1 VAVVIHYFLGAAR
14 DIRSTYGA
22 SVLTTSASGQTRYGA
37 HDDSWKCESVLK
49 WRQESRRALVRQH
62 WSFSDTI
69 AAGAV
74 SRRAKGVALTTAKV
88 LRGAPVA
95 RRVRLEV
102 ETAARSFIA
111 ETGNSPTLATVL
123 AGSAPPSSAY
133 RDAISQ
139 AMGACGIDHVDVL
152 LPVAATTGRIVES
165 IERLNERDDVHGII
179 VLLPLPP
186 HVQVLDVVSSIAP
199 TKDVDGISPTSV
211 GRLHL
216 GLPTLYPSTPLAGL
230 EILDHYQIPV
240 AGKRAVVVGRGNVVG
255 KPMAALLTARDA
267 TVTLCH
273 SRTVP
278 LENETRMAD
287 IVVLAAGHPGLLT
300 GRMITPGV
308 TVVDFGV
315 NVAAGRIIGDADAES
330 VAPVAGAYTPV
341 PGGTTPVTT
350 MALARNT
357 VTAAYAQVGE
367 LEGPASTKRKKTER

>member
-1 VAVVIHYFLGAAR
+1 
-14 DIRSTYGA
+14 
-22 SVLTTSASGQTRYGA
+22 
-37 HDDSWKCESVLK
+37 
-49 WRQESRRALVRQH
+49 
-62 WSFSDTI
+62 
-69 AAGAV
+69 
-74 SRRAKGVALTTAKV
+74 
-88 LRGAPVA
+88 
-95 RRVRLEV
+95 
-102 ETAARSFIA
+102 
-111 ETGNSPTLATVL
+111 LATVL

-139 AMGACGIDHVDVL
+139 AMGACGICHVDVL
-152 LPVAATTGRIVES
+152 LPVAATTGRIVETV
-165 IERLNERDDVHGII
+165 ERLNERDDVHGII

-186 HVQVLDVVSSIAP
+186 HVHVLDVVSSIAP
-199 TKDVDGISPTSV
+199 AKDVDGISPTSV

-278 LENETRMAD
+278 LDEETRMAD

-300 GRMITPGV
+300 GGMIKPGA
-308 TVVDFGV
+308 TVIDFGV

-330 VAPVAGAYTPV
+330 VEGVAGAYTPV

-357 VTAAYAQVGE
+357 VTAAYAQVADAEYTGTVK
-367 LEGPASTKRKKTER
+367 P

>member
-1 VAVVIHYFLGAAR
+1 MAA
-14 DIRSTYGA
+14 A
-22 SVLTTSASGQTRYGA
+22 
-37 HDDSWKCESVLK
+37 
-49 WRQESRRALVRQH
+49 
-62 WSFSDTI
+62 
-69 AAGAV
+69 AV
-74 SRRAKGVALTTAKV
+74 SDWAKGIILTTAKV

-102 ETAARSFIA
+102 ETAARSFVT
-111 ETGNSPTLATVL
+111 ETGSSPTLATVL

-139 AMGACGIDHVDVL
+139 AMGACGIVHVDVL
-152 LPVAATTGRIVES
+152 LPVAATTARIVEAV
-165 IERLNERDDVHGII
+165 ERLNERDDVHGII

-186 HVQVLDVVSSIAP
+186 HIQVLDVVSSIVP

-240 AGKRAVVVGRGNVVG
+240 AGTRAVVVGRGNVVG

-267 TVTLCH
+267 TVALCH

-278 LENETRMAD
+278 LEDETRMAD

-300 GRMITPGV
+300 GGMIKPGA
-308 TVVDFGV
+308 TVIDFGV
-315 NVAAGRIIGDADAES
+315 NVSSGRIIGVADGES
-330 VAPVAGAYTPV
+330 VEQVAAAYTPV

-357 VTAAYAQVGE
+357 VTAAYAQLPDVE
-367 LEGPASTKRKKTER
+367 HAKASSR

>member
-1 VAVVIHYFLGAAR
+1 MLAYAGRIIIPTRLAR
-14 DIRSTYGA
+14 RHRRVSSLLPACGPMRMATVHISSLRSCHREGTC
-22 SVLTTSASGQTRYGA
+22 
-37 HDDSWKCESVLK
+37 H
-49 WRQESRRALVRQH
+49 ALVRQRI
-62 WSFSDTI
+62 SISDTI
-69 AAGAV
+69 ALTVV
-74 SRRAKGVALTTAKV
+74 SAWAKGTDLTTAKI

-95 RRVRLEV
+95 RRVRSEV
-102 ETAARSFIA
+102 ETAARSFLA
-111 ETGNSPTLATVL
+111 ETGSSPTLATVL

-139 AMGACGIDHVDVL
+139 ALGTCGIVHVDVL
-152 LPVAATTGRIVES
+152 LPVAATTGRIVET
-165 IERLNERDDVHGII
+165 IDRLNQRDDVHGVI

-186 HVQVLDVVSSIAP
+186 HIHVLDVVSSIAP
-199 TKDVDGISPTSV
+199 RKDVDGISPTSV

-230 EILDHYQIPV
+230 EILDHYQIPIP
-240 AGKRAVVVGRGNVVG
+240 GQRAVVVGRGNVVG

-278 LENETRMAD
+278 LEDETRTAD
-287 IVVLAAGHPGLLT
+287 IVVLAAGHPSLLT
-300 GRMITPGV
+300 GEMIKPGAIV
-308 TVVDFGV
+308 IDFGV
-315 NVAAGRIIGDADAES
+315 NVAAGRIIGDAEAES
-330 VAPVAGAYTPV
+330 IEAIAGAYTPV

-367 LEGPASTKRKKTER
+367 LGRSATAEA

>member
-1 VAVVIHYFLGAAR
+1 MLAYAGRIIIPTRLAR
-14 DIRSTYGA
+14 RHRRVSSLLPACGPMRMATVDISSLRSCHREGTC
-22 SVLTTSASGQTRYGA
+22 
-37 HDDSWKCESVLK
+37 H
-49 WRQESRRALVRQH
+49 ALVRRRI
-62 WSFSDTI
+62 SISDTI
-69 AAGAV
+69 ALTVV
-74 SRRAKGVALTTAKV
+74 SAWAKGTDLTTAKI

-95 RRVRLEV
+95 RRVRSEV
-102 ETAARSFIA
+102 ETAARSFLA
-111 ETGNSPTLATVL
+111 ETGSSPTLATVL

-139 AMGACGIDHVDVL
+139 ALGTCGIVHVDVL
-152 LPVAATTGRIVES
+152 LPVAATTGRIVET
-165 IERLNERDDVHGII
+165 IDRLNQRDDVHGVI

-186 HVQVLDVVSSIAP
+186 HIHVLDVVSSIAP
-199 TKDVDGISPTSV
+199 RKDVDGISPTSV

-230 EILDHYQIPV
+230 EILDHYQIPIP
-240 AGKRAVVVGRGNVVG
+240 GQRAVVVGRGNVVG

-278 LENETRMAD
+278 LEDETRTAD
-287 IVVLAAGHPGLLT
+287 IVVLAAGHPSLLT
-300 GRMITPGV
+300 GEMIKPGA
-308 TVVDFGV
+308 TVIDFGV
-315 NVAAGRIIGDADAES
+315 NVAAGRIIGDAEAES
-330 VAPVAGAYTPV
+330 IEAIAGAYTPV

-367 LEGPASTKRKKTER
+367 LGRSATAEA

>member
-1 VAVVIHYFLGAAR
+1 
-14 DIRSTYGA
+14 
-22 SVLTTSASGQTRYGA
+22 
-37 HDDSWKCESVLK
+37 
-49 WRQESRRALVRQH
+49 VR
-62 WSFSDTI
+62 FSDTI
-69 AAGAV
+69 AAALV
-74 SRRAKGVALTTAKV
+74 SSWAKGIALTTAKI

-95 RRVRLEV
+95 RRLRSEV
-102 ETAARSFIA
+102 ETAARAFVA
-111 ETGNSPTLATVL
+111 ETGAVPTLATVL
-123 AGSAPPSSAY
+123 AGNAPPSSAY

-139 AMGACGIDHVDVL
+139 AMGACGIAHVDVL

-179 VLLPLPP
+179 VLLPLPS
-186 HVQVLDVVSSIAP
+186 HVHVLDVVSSIAP
-199 TKDVDGISPTSV
+199 AKDVDGISPTSV

-230 EILDHYQIPV
+230 EILDHYRIPI
-240 AGKRAVVVGRGNVVG
+240 AGTRAAVVGRGNVVG

-278 LENETRMAD
+278 LEDETRTAD
-287 IVVLAAGHPGLLT
+287 IVVLAAGHPGLLLGT
-300 GRMITPGV
+300 MIKPGA
-308 TVVDFGV
+308 TVIDFGV

-330 VAPVAGAYTPV
+330 VETVAGSYTPV

-357 VTAAYAQVGE
+357 VTAAYAQVAE
-367 LEGPASTKRKKTER
+367 LGSVADGRA

>member
-1 VAVVIHYFLGAAR
+1 V
-14 DIRSTYGA
+14 
-22 SVLTTSASGQTRYGA
+22 
-37 HDDSWKCESVLK
+37 
-49 WRQESRRALVRQH
+49 
-62 WSFSDTI
+62 
-69 AAGAV
+69 
-74 SRRAKGVALTTAKV
+74 
-88 LRGAPVA
+88 
-95 RRVRLEV
+95 
-102 ETAARSFIA
+102 A
-111 ETGNSPTLATVL
+111 ETGAVPSLATVL
-123 AGSAPPSSAY
+123 AGSSPPSSAY

-139 AMGACGIDHVDVL
+139 ATVACGIAHVDVL

-165 IERLNERDDVHGII
+165 VARLNERDDVHGII

-186 HVQVLDVVSSIAP
+186 HVHVLDVISSISP
-199 TKDVDGISPTSV
+199 VKDVDGISPTSV

-278 LENETRMAD
+278 LEDETQMAD
-287 IVVLAAGHPGLLT
+287 IVVLAAGHPGLLL
-300 GRMITPGV
+300 GGMIKPGA
-308 TVVDFGV
+308 TVIDFGV
-315 NVAAGRIIGDADAES
+315 NVASGRIIGDADAATVEL
-330 VAPVAGAYTPV
+330 VAGAYTPV

-357 VTAAYAQVGE
+357 VTAAYAQMG
-367 LEGPASTKRKKTER
+367 GGDGAMDKKG